1 MKKLTHS
8 GNIILIGFGMM
19 LIFMSVL
26 VYKAMQQDIQVVGN
40 NYYQEEMDFTNRL
53 QARDNTAPYEN
64 KIDLK
69 LSAATITLQIPQEL
83 AVQLQTGKVVFF
95 CTSEQK
101 YDTTVALTNN
111 TSGNYTF
118 NTTGW
123 KKTGYTAK
131 ISFTS
136 ANKNYYKEIPLAL

>member
-8 GNIILIGFGMM
+8 GNIILMGFGVM

-26 VYKAMQQDIQVVGN
+26 VYKAMQQDVQVVGN
-40 NYYQEEMDFTNRL
+40 NYYQEEMDFTNKIH
-53 QARDNTAPYEN
+53 ARENTAPYEN
-64 KIDLK
+64 SIALK
-69 LSAATITLQIPQEL
+69 QSSETITLQMPQEL
-83 AVQLQTGKVVFF
+83 AAQLQTGKVVFF
-95 CTSEQK
+95 CTSDQQ
-101 YDTTVALTNN
+101 YDTTVALTTNA
-111 TSGNYTF
+111 SGIFTF

>member
-8 GNIILIGFGMM
+8 GNIVLMGFGVM

-53 QARDNTAPYEN
+53 HARENTAPYEN
-64 KIDLK
+64 EIGLK
-69 LSAATITLQIPQEL
+69 QSANGITLQIPQEL
-83 AVQLQTGKVVFF
+83 ASGIQTGKVVFF
-95 CTSEQK
+95 CTSEQQ
-101 YDTTVALTNN
+101 YDTTVALSNN
-111 TSGNYTF
+111 SSGIFTF

-123 KKTGYTAK
+123 KKTSYTAK

-136 ANKNYYKEIPLAL
+136 GNKSYYKEIPLVL